1 MLIIVNVFEHKLHST
16 KSSSGLMFTSERH
29 RNSANERVYRAHKG
43 IPYFSMELNPVFLI
57 VVFLNAVLILDKIVA
72 Q

>member
-1 MLIIVNVFEHKLHST
+1 
-16 KSSSGLMFTSERH
+16 MFTSERH